1 MLQINNLTEKE
12 TSSIIQKAAGKCQP
26 PFVLLSLG
34 FEGNSRG
41 RLLPFDK
48 RLFAANIEIAKPF

>member
-1 MLQINNLTEKE
+1 
-12 TSSIIQKAAGKCQP
+12 KAAGKCQP

-48 RLFAANIEIAKPF
+48 RLFAANIEITKPF